1 MSPNLEH
8 ENFIIKR
15 TPIAQSSA
23 SKRDIQPK
31 KKTYHL
37 HLSEINRVVQI

>member
-1 MSPNLEH
+1 MSPNIEH
-8 ENFIIKR
+8 ENFNKMKR

-31 KKTYHL
+31 NTYHL
-37 HLSEINRVVQI
+37 Q